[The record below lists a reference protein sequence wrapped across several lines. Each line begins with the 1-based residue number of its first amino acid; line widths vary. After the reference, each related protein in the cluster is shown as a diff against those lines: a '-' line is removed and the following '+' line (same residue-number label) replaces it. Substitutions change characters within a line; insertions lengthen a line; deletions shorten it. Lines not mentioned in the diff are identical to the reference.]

1 MLTFSEIALK
11 IKFRLFTFHGGRMI
25 RKQDVYCHPLLSLNA
40 RTSHWRKFGSM
51 LFLFLGFLA
60 MMTPVFAQ
68 QDQQTIL
75 LVNHTGYS
83 LTGEKK
89 TVLQTLS
96 AAVPASFQVI
106 DPQGNVV
113 FENAFAKGGAID
125 HWHTGKAYAGYFT
138 DLKKPGTF
146 RIRAVLEG
154 QAVASQPFVIKKY
167 DAALENLS
175 LLMDGFVSQHPIKM
189 YDDRDRNIP
198 FIGGRKG
205 TVDVHGGWSDASG
218 DVGKHLSHLSFAIY
232 MNPQQAPFVLWSL
245 LESVQRLRHNAGNVD
260 SLLRRMRKEA
270 AYGADFLVR
279 MQDPEGYF
287 YISIF
292 DGEWSRDPARRF
304 IGTTR
309 NGTVDAAPSYHAA
322 MREGGGVA
330 IAALARASSDGIAGE
345 YSGKRYLQTAE
356 KGFAHLKAH
365 NLAYLFDGKENIID
379 DYCALLAST
388 ELYSAT
394 KKSDYLEYAR
404 GRAQNLVARMSADDR
419 YKGWWR
425 ADETGSRPYF
435 HAVEAGFPMVALCRF
450 LDVEKQGPLRQKVI
464 AALRA
469 SADFELG
476 ITSEV
481 NNPFGYARQ
490 YVKAVNEPAKR
501 SAFFMPHKNETGYWW
516 QGENARLASLAG
528 ALAMAT
534 PYLNE
539 TQQPRARR
547 YAADQLDWILGLNPF
562 DMCMLDGAGR
572 NNPAYHETGGN
583 LNYRG
588 GVCNGITGGDDE
600 TDVVFMPPP
609 YDKDVNS
616 RWRWA
621 EQWLPHSSWLL
632 LALAASMAD

>member
-1 MLTFSEIALK
+1 
-11 IKFRLFTFHGGRMI
+11 MI
-25 RKQDVYCHPLLSLNA
+25 RKQELFDCHSSSLSA
-40 RTSHWRKFGSM
+40 GTSHSGKSIFL
-51 LFLFLGFLA
+51 LFIVLGFLGTA
-60 MMTPVFAQ
+60 RCLFSQ
-68 QDQQTIL
+68 QDQQTVL

-89 TVLQTLS
+89 TVLQTQS
-96 AAVPASFQVI
+96 ATVPASFQVV
-106 DPQGNVV
+106 DSEGKVV
-113 FENAFAKGGAID
+113 FENTFAKGGVID
-125 HWHTGKAYAGYFT
+125 HWHTGNAYAGFFT
-138 DLKKPGTF
+138 DLKKTGSFQIKAIFEGRTVTSPIF
-146 RIRAVLEG
+146 IIEKNDAVR
-154 QAVASQPFVIKKY
+154 K
-167 DAALENLS
+167 NL
-175 LLMDGFVSQHPIKM
+175 LLLLDGFASQHPIKI
-189 YDDRDRNIP
+189 YDERDRNIP

-232 MNPQQAPFVLWSL
+232 MNPQQAPLVIWSL
-245 LESVQRLRHNAGNVD
+245 LESGRRLSRSAASEGP
-260 SLLRRMRKEA
+260 LLRRLREEA

-279 MQDPEGYF
+279 MQDPAGYF

-304 IGTTR
+304 IGTSR
-309 NGTVDAAPSYHAA
+309 NGAVDAAAGYHAA
-322 MREGGGVA
+322 MREGGGIA
-330 IAALARASSDGIAGE
+330 IAALARASSAGLSGE
-345 YSGKRYLQTAE
+345 YPGATYLKTAE

-365 NLAYLFDGKENIID
+365 NLEYAFDGKENIID

-388 ELYSAT
+388 ELFIAT
-394 KKSDYLEYAR
+394 SKVAYLEYAR
-404 GRAQNLVARMSADDR
+404 GRAKNLIDRLSDDDNCR
-419 YKGWWR
+419 GWWR
-425 ADETGSRPYF
+425 ADDKGDRPYF

-450 LDVEKQGPLRQKVI
+450 LEVEKQDAGRQRII

-476 ITSEV
+476 ITDAV

-516 QGENARLASLAG
+516 QGENARLASLAS
-528 ALAMAT
+528 AMSMAM
-534 PYLNE
+534 PYLSE
-539 TQQPRARR
+539 AQKPRARQ
-547 YAADQLDWILGLNPF
+547 YAAAQLDWILGLNPF

-572 NNPAYHETGGN
+572 NNPEYHESGGN

-600 TDVVFMPPP
+600 TDIVFMPPP
-609 YDKDVNS
+609 YDQDVNN

-621 EQWLPHSSWLL
+621 EQWLPHSSWLM
-632 LALAASMAD
+632 LALAASAAGPAG

>member
-1 MLTFSEIALK
+1 
-11 IKFRLFTFHGGRMI
+11 MI
-25 RKQDVYCHPLLSLNA
+25 QKKKVFNHPFLSLTA
-40 RTSHWRKFGSM
+40 RTSHLRKIKFIF
-51 LFLFLGFLA
+51 FLFLGFLA

-68 QDQQTIL
+68 QDQGAIL

-89 TVLQTLS
+89 TVLQTHA
-96 AAVPASFQVI
+96 AAVPTTFQVV

-113 FENAFAKGGAID
+113 FEKPFAKGGAID
-125 HWHTGKAYAGYFT
+125 RWHTGNAYAGYFT

-154 QAVASQPFVIKKY
+154 RTLASQPFVIKKD
-167 DAALENLS
+167 DATLENLS
-175 LLMDGFVSQHPIKM
+175 LLMDGFVSQHPIKI

-218 DVGKHLSHLSFAIY
+218 DVGKHLSHLSFANY
-232 MNPQQAPFVLWSL
+232 MNPQQAPFVEWSL
-245 LESVQRLRHNAGNVD
+245 LESVHRLRQNAGNVE
-260 SLLRRMRKEA
+260 SLVRRMRKEA

-309 NGTVDAAPSYHAA
+309 NGTVDAAASYHAA
-322 MREGGGVA
+322 MREGGGIA
-330 IAALARASSDGIAGE
+330 IAALARASSEGIAGE
-345 YSGKRYLQTAE
+345 YSGDVYRRTAE
-356 KGFAHLKAH
+356 KGFAHLQAH
-365 NLAYLFDGKENIID
+365 NLEYAFDGKENIID
-379 DYCALLAST
+379 DYCALVAAT
-388 ELYSAT
+388 ELFIAT
-394 KKSDYLEYAR
+394 NKVAYLEYAR
-404 GRAQNLVARMSADDR
+404 GRAKNLIDRLSADDR
-419 YKGWWR
+419 FKNWWR
-425 ADETGSRPYF
+425 ADDSGGRPYF
-435 HAVEAGFPMVALCRF
+435 HAVEAGFPIVALCRF
-450 LDVEKQGPLRQKVI
+450 LEIEKQDPLRRKVI
-464 AALRA
+464 AALR
-469 SADFELG
+469 SSVDFELG
-476 ITSEV
+476 ITAEV

-516 QGENARLASLAG
+516 QGEDARLASLAS
-528 ALAMAT
+528 ALSMAM
-534 PYLNE
+534 PYLSE
-539 TQQPRARR
+539 AQRPRARR

-572 NNPAYHETGGN
+572 NNPEYHEYDVN

-600 TDVVFMPPP
+600 TDIAFLPPP
-609 YDKDVNS
+609 YDKDVS
-616 RWRWA
+616 HRWRWA
-621 EQWLPHSSWLL
+621 EQWLPHSSWLM
-632 LALAASMAD
+632 LALAASASD